1 MSGIN
6 RKVTMGAGDQELA
19 VEDVFKVWR
28 FTGLNNQPYPQYVGN
43 IDLQNK
49 GGMVIVKNLDNT
61 SSKGTMIFDTERGAN
76 KLLRCDTNNA
86 ESTISNSVYDF
97 TSFGFTINVT
107 NLMDSGT
114 GDGDRY
120 SAYIFRKAPKF
131 FDVVTYQGNGGT
143 NSITHALEQKP

>member
-76 KLLRCDTNNA
+76 
-86 ESTISNSVYDF
+86 
-97 TSFGFTINVT
+97 
-107 NLMDSGT
+107 
-114 GDGDRY
+114 
-120 SAYIFRKAPKF
+120 
-131 FDVVTYQGNGGT
+131 
-143 NSITHALEQKP
+143 